1 MLEEGNVYAIVQTG
15 GKQYRVQ
22 PGDVLHVER
31 LAGEVG
37 DDITLDQVLLV
48 AAEDEFQVGRP
59 LIDGALIR
67 GQILRQGRARKILV
81 FKKKRRKDYRRL
93 QGHRQQY
100 TALQVKEIRLA

>member
-1 MLEEGNVYAIVQTG
+1 VYAIVQTG

-22 PGDVLHVER
+22 PGDVLRVER

>member
-1 MLEEGNVYAIVQTG
+1 MYAIVQTG

-22 PGDVLHVER
+22 PGDVLRVER

>member
-1 MLEEGNVYAIVQTG
+1 MYAIVQTG

>member
-1 MLEEGNVYAIVQTG
+1 MYAIVQTG

-22 PGDVLHVER
+22 PGDVLRVER

-59 LIDGALIR
+59 LIDGAFIR

>member
-22 PGDVLHVER
+22 PGDVLRVER